1 MLLSTYN
8 LSTIMLYL
16 FVNSILFF
24 SFIYLTSAIEFNELR
39 NWYNYIKNP
48 ATECSKIESDL
59 SFKKSVPIL
68 KITHCDST
76 DAIVNYDFKVSNT
89 KIFTKC
95 CKIIS

>member
-1 MLLSTYN
+1 MLQLIFYS
-8 LSTIMLYL
+8 L
-16 FVNSILFF
+16 VV
-24 SFIYLTSAIEFNELR
+24 LTLIDLIKAIEFNELQ

-48 ATECSKIESDL
+48 ATECSKIRNEV
-59 SFKKSVPIL
+59 SFEKSIPIL